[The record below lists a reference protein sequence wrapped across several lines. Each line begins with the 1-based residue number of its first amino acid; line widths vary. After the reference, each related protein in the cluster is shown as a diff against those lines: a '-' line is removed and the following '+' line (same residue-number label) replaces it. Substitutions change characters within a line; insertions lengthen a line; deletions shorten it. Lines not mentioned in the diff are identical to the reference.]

1 MPPSSQNFIFARST
15 PYSEDGYVMRL
26 LSTLCTL
33 VFGLA
38 GLPCAGA
45 LASDQMHDA
54 QVEAFESKGI
64 RWTVTP
70 ANQEKSDSGFPKDFA
85 VRSESGEIGYAEPA
99 WAGDNPGELGPLW
112 AVYNSDGIVI
122 GTCSSSPDHPTIR
135 CINIFL
141 HEAFPASTPEPPFV
155 SPVQAANVNR
165 KNPELIR
172 FRRNPFAIKSSHL
185 PSSRMPN
192 SWMGDSRLPFS
203 QYPVSRMP
211 DSWMP
216 DSSLPDTHMPSSR
229 MSSSPFS
236 MWP

>member
-1 MPPSSQNFIFARST
+1 
-15 PYSEDGYVMRL
+15 MRL

-38 GLPCAGA
+38 GLPYAGA

-70 ANQEKSDSGFPKDFA
+70 ANQEKSDSGFPEDFV

-122 GTCSSSPDHPTIR
+122 GTCSSSLDHPAIK
-135 CINIFL
+135 CINILL
-141 HEAFPASTPEPPFV
+141 HEAFPPSPREHPCDSPQDFAKLDQKKPEV
-155 SPVQAANVNR
+155 
-165 KNPELIR
+165 IR
-172 FRRNPFAIKSSHL
+172 FSRNPFAIKPSRL
-185 PSSRMPN
+185 PSSQMPN
-192 SWMGDSRLPFS
+192 SLMPSS
-203 QYPVSRMP
+203 QMPSSQFPVSRMP
-211 DSWMP
+211 DTRMP
-216 DSSLPDTHMPSSR
+216 DSSLPDTHMPSSKNPALELAPSR
-229 MSSSPFS
+229 MSSSQFA

>member
-1 MPPSSQNFIFARST
+1 MRMLFTFFTFALGLGSF
-15 PYSEDGYVMRL
+15 PCVMAVASE
-26 LSTLCTL
+26 
-33 VFGLA
+33 
-38 GLPCAGA
+38 P
-45 LASDQMHDA
+45 MHDA
-54 QVEAFESKGI
+54 QVEAFEFKGI
-64 RWTVTP
+64 HWSVNPRSR
-70 ANQEKSDSGFPKDFA
+70 EKASSDLLDDLE

-99 WAGDNPGELGPLW
+99 WAGDDPGELSPLW
-112 AVYNSDGIVI
+112 AIYNADEIVI

-155 SPVQAANVNR
+155 SPVQSANVDR
-165 KNPELIR
+165 KNPALIR
-172 FRRNPFAIKSSHL
+172 FRRNPFAIKPSHL

-192 SWMGDSRLPFS
+192 SWMADSRLPSS
-203 QYPVSRMP
+203 QFPESRMS